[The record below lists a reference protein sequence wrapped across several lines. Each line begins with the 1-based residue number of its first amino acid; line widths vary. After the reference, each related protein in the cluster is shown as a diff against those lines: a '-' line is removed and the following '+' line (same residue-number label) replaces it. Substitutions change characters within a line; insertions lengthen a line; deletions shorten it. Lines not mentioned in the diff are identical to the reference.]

1 MFDSWLSN
9 STLPALEQTAVFA
22 QKRHQLLA
30 GNLANLD
37 TPDYKTRDLSLTEFQ
52 AQLKAATD
60 PSESSATT
68 YVPGKGQQPIT
79 QQPITQQQALEKARD
94 VSKQILY
101 HDGGDVSLEEQVTEI
116 SKNQSMHNTVIALMR
131 SQFQTLQVAI
141 RESASA

>member
-37 TPDYKTRDLSLTEFQ
+37 TPNYRTRDLSLTEFQ

-60 PSESSATT
+60 PSRSRATT
-68 YVPGKGQQPIT
+68 YVPGKGQQSIT
-79 QQPITQQQALEKARD
+79 QPQAIENARD

-101 HDGGDVSLEEQVTEI
+101 HDGGDVSLEQQVTEI
-116 SKNQSMHNTVIALMR
+116 SKNQSMHNTAIALMR

>member
-37 TPDYKTRDLSLTEFQ
+37 TPNYRTRDLSLTEFQ
-52 AQLKAATD
+52 AQLKSATD
-60 PSESSATT
+60 PSRPTATT

-79 QQPITQQQALEKARD
+79 QQQAIENARD

-101 HDGGDVSLEEQVTEI
+101 HDGGDVSLEQQVTEI
-116 SKNQSMHNTVIALMR
+116 SKNQSMHNTAIALMR

>member
-9 STLPALEQTAVFA
+9 SSLPALEQTAVFS

-52 AQLKAATD
+52 TQLKAATN
-60 PSESSATT
+60 PSKSGETT
-68 YVPGKGQQPIT
+68 YVPGKGQQPV
-79 QQPITQQQALEKARD
+79 TQQQALEKARD
-94 VSKQILY
+94 VTKQILY

-116 SKNQSMHNTVIALMR
+116 SKNQSMHNTAIALMR

>member
-37 TPDYKTRDLSLTEFQ
+37 TPDYKTRDLSVNEFQ
-52 AQLKAATD
+52 TQLKAAIN
-60 PSESSATT
+60 PSKTGATT
-68 YVPGKGQQPIT
+68 YVPGKGQQPV
-79 QQPITQQQALEKARD
+79 TQQQALEKARD

-116 SKNQSMHNTVIALMR
+116 SKNQSMHNTAIALMR

>member
-9 STLPALEQTAVFA
+9 STLPALEQTAVFS

-37 TPDYKTRDLSLTEFQ
+37 TPDYQTRDLSLTDFQ
-52 AQLKAATD
+52 AQLKAVTD
-60 PSESSATT
+60 PSNPSKSSATS
-68 YVPGKGQQPIT
+68 YMPGKGQQPIT
-79 QQPITQQQALEKARD
+79 QQQALDKARD

-101 HDGGDVSLEEQVTEI
+101 HDGGDVSLEQQVTEI
-116 SKNQSMHNTVIALMR
+116 SKNQSMHNTAIALMR

>member
-60 PSESSATT
+60 PSKSSATT
-68 YVPGKGQQPIT
+68 YVPGKG

>member
-1 MFDSWLSN
+1 MFDSWLGN
-9 STLPALEQTAVFA
+9 STLPALEQTAIFA

-37 TPDYKTRDLSLTEFQ
+37 TPDYQTRDLSLTEFQ
-52 AQLKAATD
+52 KQLKTVTD
-60 PSESSATT
+60 PSKSTETV
-68 YVPGKGQQPIT
+68 YVHGKGQQPIT
-79 QQPITQQQALEKARD
+79 QQDAIEKARD

-101 HDGGDVSLEEQVTEI
+101 HDGSDVSLEQQVTEI
-116 SKNQSMHNTVIALMR
+116 SKNQSMHNTAIALLR

>member
-9 STLPALEQTAVFA
+9 TTLPALEQTAAFA
-22 QKRHQLLA
+22 QRRHQLLA

-37 TPDYKTRDLSLTEFQ
+37 TPDYQTRDLSVSDFRE
-52 AQLKAATD
+52 QLRAATD
-60 PSESSATT
+60 PTKTQGTT
-68 YVPGKGQQPIT
+68 YIPGKGQQPISW
-79 QQPITQQQALEKARD
+79 QEAIEKVRD

-101 HDGGDVSLEEQVTEI
+101 HDGSDVSLEQQVTEI
-116 SKNQSMHNTVIALMR
+116 SKNQSMHNTAIALMR

>member
-9 STLPALEQTAVFA
+9 STLPALEQSISFA
-22 QKRHQLLA
+22 QRRHQLLA

-37 TPDYKTRDLSLTEFQ
+37 TPDYQTRDLSVKDFQ
-52 AQLKAATD
+52 AQLRAATD
-60 PSESSATT
+60 SSRRMETT
-68 YVPGKGQQPIT
+68 YVPGKGQQPVT
-79 QQPITQQQALEKARD
+79 RQQAIDKVRD

-116 SKNQSMHNTVIALMR
+116 AKNQSMHNTAIALMR
-131 SQFQTLQVAI
+131 SQMQTLQVAI

>member
-9 STLPALEQTAVFA
+9 STLPALEQTAVFS

-37 TPDYKTRDLSLTEFQ
+37 TPDYQTRDLSLTDFQ

-60 PSESSATT
+60 PSKSSATS
-68 YVPGKGQQPIT
+68 YVQGKGQQPIT
-79 QQPITQQQALEKARD
+79 QQQALDKARD

-101 HDGGDVSLEEQVTEI
+101 HDGGDVSLEQQVTEI
-116 SKNQSMHNTVIALMR
+116 SKNQSMHNTAIALMR

>member
-37 TPDYKTRDLSLTEFQ
+37 TPDYRTRDLSLTEFQ
-52 AQLKAATD
+52 SQLKAATN
-60 PSESSATT
+60 PSQSTATT
-68 YVPGKGQQPIT
+68 YVPGKGH
-79 QQPITQQQALEKARD
+79 QPITQQQALEKARD

-101 HDGGDVSLEEQVTEI
+101 HDGSDVSLEEQVTEI
-116 SKNQSMHNTVIALMR
+116 SKNQSMHNTAIALMR

>member
-9 STLPALEQTAVFA
+9 STLPALEQTAVFS

-37 TPDYKTRDLSLTEFQ
+37 TPDYQTRDLSLTDFQ

-60 PSESSATT
+60 PSKSSATT
-68 YVPGKGQQPIT
+68 YIPGKGQQPIT
-79 QQPITQQQALEKARD
+79 QQQALDKARD

-101 HDGGDVSLEEQVTEI
+101 HDGGDVSLEQQVTEI
-116 SKNQSMHNTVIALMR
+116 SKNQSMHNTAIALMR

>member
-1 MFDSWLSN
+1 MLDSWLSN

-37 TPDYKTRDLSLTEFQ
+37 TPDYQTRDLSLTEFQ

-60 PSESSATT
+60 PSKSSATI
-68 YVPGKGQQPIT
+68 YVPGKGQQTIT
-79 QQPITQQQALEKARD
+79 QQHAIEKARD

-101 HDGGDVSLEEQVTEI
+101 HDGGDVSLEQQVTEI
-116 SKNQSMHNTVIALMR
+116 SKNQSMHNTAIALMR

>member
-1 MFDSWLSN
+1 MFSSWLSN
-9 STLPALEQTAVFA
+9 SSLPALEQTAVFS
-22 QKRHQLLA
+22 QQRHQLLA

-37 TPDYKTRDLSLTEFQ
+37 TPDYKTRDLSLSEFQ
-52 AQLKAATD
+52 TQLKAATN
-60 PSESSATT
+60 PSKPGATN

-79 QQPITQQQALEKARD
+79 QQQALEKTRD

-116 SKNQSMHNTVIALMR
+116 SKNQIMHNTAIALMR

>member
-52 AQLKAATD
+52 AQLKAATE
-60 PSESSATT
+60 PSKSSATT

-79 QQPITQQQALEKARD
+79 QQQAIEKARD

-101 HDGGDVSLEEQVTEI
+101 HDGGDVSLEQQVTEI
-116 SKNQSMHNTVIALMR
+116 SKNQSMHNTAIALMR

>member
-9 STLPALEQTAVFA
+9 SSLPALEQTAVFS

-52 AQLKAATD
+52 TQLKAITN
-60 PSESSATT
+60 PSKSNTT
-68 YVPGKGQQPIT
+68 IYVPGKG

-116 SKNQSMHNTVIALMR
+116 SKNQIMHNTAIALMR